1 MDTSVNTSRLSLGE
15 AAYIGLRTRLLS
27 GELSPD
33 RRLVES
39 RLTDL
44 LKVSRTPLREALVR
58 LAADGLVNKEQDGYY
73 PSRPDLSQLRDLYEL
88 RITLELRGISR
99 AIDNAGLHHDIKAL
113 IDLRE
118 TWRGFREDPPAA
130 SPDVVLLDEDF
141 HLTLS
146 AAAGNLAITDA
157 LRSVNT
163 RIRRVRMYDYLTEDR
178 VWATI
183 VEHLEILDLVIG
195 DELPA
200 ALTAMH
206 KHVGASY
213 EVVEERAARAIAA
226 HALGR
231 PLPS

>member
-1 MDTSVNTSRLSLGE
+1 MNTDLSTGRPSLRE
-15 AAYIGLRTRLLS
+15 AAYTELRSLLLT
-27 GELSPD
+27 GELPAD

-39 RLTDL
+39 RLTHML
-44 LKVSRTPLREALVR
+44 GVSRTPLREALVR
-58 LAADGLVNKEQDGYY
+58 LAADGLVTREQDGYY

-99 AIDNAGLHHDIKAL
+99 AIENPSFQHDIDAL
-113 IDLRE
+113 LELRE
-118 TWRGFREDPPAA
+118 TWRGFREEPPTP
-130 SPDVVLLDEDF
+130 SPDIVLLDEDF
-141 HLTLS
+141 HLILS
-146 AAAGNLAITDA
+146 TASGNEAIADA

-163 RIRRVRMYDYLTEDR
+163 RIRRIRMYDYLTADR

-213 EVVEERAARAIAA
+213 DVVEERAVRAIAA